1 MSEIAVFGSGCFWCS
16 EAVFK
21 EIRGVLS
28 VEPGYSAGQIPNPT
42 YEQVCSGKTGHAEV
56 VRVEFDP
63 TVISYQALLEVFF
76 SIHDPTSL
84 NRQGNDVGTQ
94 YRSIILTT
102 TQEQY
107 KIAQSTFLSLLESG
121 AYPKPLVTQTEP
133 LTTFFPAEEYHRDY
147 FAKNPLQGYCMMVVK
162 PKVDKFKKAFKPILE

>member
-28 VEPGYSAGQIPNPT
+28 VEPGYSGGELLNPS
-42 YEQVCSGKTGHAEV
+42 YEQVCSGQTGHAEV
-56 VRVEFDP
+56 VHVEFDP
-63 TVISYQALLEVFF
+63 TLVTYQELLEVFF

-102 TQEQY
+102 TPEQQ
-107 KIAQSTFLSLLESG
+107 KIAQATLLSLSESG
-121 AYPKPLVTQTEP
+121 AYPKPLVTQIEP

-162 PKVDKFKKAFKPILE
+162 PKVDKFKKAFKPLIE